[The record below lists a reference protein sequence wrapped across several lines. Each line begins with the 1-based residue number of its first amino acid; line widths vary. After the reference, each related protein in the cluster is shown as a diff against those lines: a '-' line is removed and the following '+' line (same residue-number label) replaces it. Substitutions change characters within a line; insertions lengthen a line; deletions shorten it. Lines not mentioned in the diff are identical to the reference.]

1 MSPGAA
7 TIATPIQRADLPRS
21 ARVRVRSE
29 FTAVFDGGRR
39 FAHPLLSLHWLRDEQ
54 PARLGLAV
62 SRKVDPHAVGR
73 NRIKRVLRDAFR
85 RARWQLAEG
94 AYVVVARQAAA
105 QADGATLRAAF
116 RSVLLRAGA
125 LPPSHA
131 PGTMPAGVIAGGQ
144 VIVDAQIAE
153 RPDISSPSSMPR
165 PRAG

>member
-1 MSPGAA
+1 
-7 TIATPIQRADLPRS
+7 
-21 ARVRVRSE
+21 VRSE
-29 FTAVFDGGRR
+29 FTAVFEGGRR

-85 RARWQLAEG
+85 RSRAQLAAG

-116 RSVLLRAGA
+116 HSVLFRAGA

-131 PGTMPAGVIAGGQ
+131 PGTMPHAGIIAGGQ
-144 VIVDAQIAE
+144 GIAAAQVVE
-153 RPDISSPSSMPR
+153 RQDVPPLSSMPR

>member
-1 MSPGAA
+1 
-7 TIATPIQRADLPRS
+7 
-21 ARVRVRSE
+21 VRSE
-29 FTAVFDGGRR
+29 FTAVFEGGRR

-85 RARWQLAEG
+85 RSRAQVAAG

-105 QADGATLRAAF
+105 QVDGATLRAAF
-116 RSVLLRAGA
+116 HSVLFRAGA

-131 PGTMPAGVIAGGQ
+131 PGTMPHAGIIAGGQ
-144 VIVDAQIAE
+144 GIAAAQVVE
-153 RPDISSPSSMPR
+153 RQDVPPLSSMPR